1 MDATTELPIRLAVVL
16 ASRTMKEAP
25 RAAGCPLGLLDSEGF
40 IEGWLLSPEDG
51 IGVLGVAAGRLPLPL
66 PFLFFGHPPLF
77 FTKEATTI
85 G

>member
-1 MDATTELPIRLAVVL
+1 MAVVL

-51 IGVLGVAAGRLPLPL
+51 IGVLGVAAVCLPL